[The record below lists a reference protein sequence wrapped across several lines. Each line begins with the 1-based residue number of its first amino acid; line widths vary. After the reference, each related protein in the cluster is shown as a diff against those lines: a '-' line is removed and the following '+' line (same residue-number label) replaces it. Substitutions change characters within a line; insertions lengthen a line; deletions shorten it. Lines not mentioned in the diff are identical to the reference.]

1 MMNEQFI
8 EEQAPQE
15 SAIATQQRS
24 VTPTRIIFNLVDARM
39 KQIASIIP
47 AGIDIER
54 LKYVTL
60 QALEK
65 NPDLLKCDPKSVV
78 SAMVQAFE
86 VGLEPNTPK
95 KEAYLIPY
103 GKDCKFEPSYIGLI
117 TLARRSGMVRSVKA
131 RIVHQADDFRV
142 IQGSREEL
150 LHVPVF
156 EDHGP
161 MIAAYSLVDLEGQI
175 DFEVMTKAEVD
186 QVKKASKASSSGPWV
201 TWYEEMAKK
210 AVIRRHYK
218 RLPKDNALAR
228 AMEIDEQNHVIVVD
242 PASTATQTRAAELR
256 ANLTKAK
263 EPEVAA

>member
-1 MMNEQFI
+1 MNDQFI
-8 EEQAPQE
+8 EDQTPQE
-15 SAIATQQRS
+15 SAVATQQKS
-24 VTPTRIIFNLVDARM
+24 ATPTRVIANLVDARM

-117 TLARRSGMVRSVKA
+117 TLARRSGLVRSVKA

-150 LHVPVF
+150 IHVPVF

-161 MIAAYSLVDLEGQI
+161 MIAVYSLVDMDGQI
-175 DFEVMTKAEVD
+175 DFEVMTRAEVD
-186 QVKKASKASSSGPWV
+186 QVRKASKASGSGPWV
-201 TWYEEMAKK
+201 TWYDEMAKK
-210 AVIRRHYK
+210 SVIRRHWK

-228 AMEIDEQNHVIVVD
+228 AMEVDEQNHVIDVD
-242 PASTATQTRAAELR
+242 PAASATQTRASEL
-256 ANLTKAK
+256 KAK
-263 EPEVAA
+263 LSRTSEVEAAA